1 MRLGQNEHERQQT
14 ASFTNFPGGV
24 RAALDFIIIRWFG
37 LRGSVAFG

>member
-1 MRLGQNEHERQQT
+1 MRLGQNEDERQQT

-24 RAALDFIIIRWFG
+24 RAALDFIIIRFG